1 MKLTIEKSTLL
12 KALGH
17 VQTVVERRTVT
28 PILANVLLEGTDGK
42 LKLTATD
49 LDISIQEETS
59 AKVQQKGSA
68 TVSAHTFYDIV
79 RKLPDGSDV
88 ELSHDASSGQFQLLA
103 GRSNFTLPSLPAED
117 FSNIKTSDFPHSFVV
132 TSEELRHLL
141 ASTRFAM
148 STEEARYYLNG
159 IYLHTKKVD
168 NDIFLRTV
176 ATDGH
181 RLAMSEIPEPDGA
194 DGMPDVI
201 IPRKTIAEA
210 TKVLENM
217 EGNVKVSLSH
227 TQIAF
232 NLGAVQITSRLIDG
246 SFPDYEK
253 VIPYDNQSVLTISRK
268 SFAEAVDRIATISSD
283 KTRSIKITIESN
295 KVQVSVS
302 NSDQGSGAE
311 EIEATY
317 DGKRLSIGF
326 NARYVLDI
334 CQQVESDTLKFL
346 LADET
351 APAIIRGLEDEGSLY
366 VLMPMRV

>member
-12 KALGH
+12 KALAH

-28 PILANVLLEGTDGK
+28 PILANVLLEATDGK

-49 LDISIQEETS
+49 LDISIQEEVP
-59 AKVQQKGSA
+59 AKIQQKGNT
-68 TVSAHTFYDIV
+68 TVSAHTFYDIA
-79 RKLPDGSDV
+79 RKLPDGAEV
-88 ELSHDASSGQFQLLA
+88 ELSHDQSSGKFHIAA
-103 GRSNFTLPSLPAED
+103 GRTNFDLPSLPAED
-117 FSNIKTSDFPHSFVV
+117 FSNIKTSDFPHNFII
-132 TSEELRHLL
+132 TCEELRHLL
-141 ASTRFAM
+141 TSTRFAM

-159 IYLHTKKVD
+159 IYLHVKKVD
-168 NDIFLRTV
+168 SETFLRTV

-181 RLAMSEIPEPDGA
+181 RLALSEIPEPDGA

-210 TKVLENM
+210 VKLLEDI
-217 EGNVKVSLSH
+217 EGSVKVSLSH

-232 NLGAVQITSRLIDG
+232 NLGSVQITSRLIDG

-283 KTRSIKITIESN
+283 KTRSVKITIESN

-317 DGKRLSIGF
+317 GGKRMNIGF

-334 CQQVESDTLKFL
+334 CQQIESDTLKFL